1 MKKTLLLII
10 GILLSINLTA
20 QTAEEFFNNVIKKT
34 KSYNDVSIVFNY
46 KIINKEA
53 NIYENMSGYASMKGD
68 SYKLNVDG
76 QEMIS
81 DGKILWTHLIEDK
94 EVMISEVTEDN
105 NTSPLAI
112 INSFSKNVTV
122 NYIENNAETK
132 AIEIKGNDGESFER
146 IILTADK
153 DLRIKKIHAYLSDGN
168 EFVYEITEFTTDQN
182 LPDSMFIFNESLYP
196 NVEVIDMR

>member
-1 MKKTLLLII
+1 MKKTLILILGLL
-10 GILLSINLTA
+10 LCINLSA
-20 QTAEEFFNNVIKKT
+20 QNAAEFLTNVIEKT
-34 KSYNDVSIVFNY
+34 KSYNDISIVFSY

-81 DGKILWTHLIEDK
+81 NGKVLWTHLIDDQ

-105 NTSPLAI
+105 NSSPLAI
-112 INSFSKNVTV
+112 IESFSKNITV
-122 NYIENNAETK
+122 NFLENNAEVK
-132 AIEIKGNDGESFER
+132 AIEIKENDGEGFDR
-146 IILTADK
+146 IILTTDK
-153 DLRIKKIHAYLSDGN
+153 DLKIKKVHAYFSDGN

>member
-182 LPDSMFIFNESLYP
+182 LPDSMFTFNESLYP
-196 NVEVIDMR
+196 NVDIIDMR

>member
-1 MKKTLLLII
+1 
-10 GILLSINLTA
+10 
-20 QTAEEFFNNVIKKT
+20 
-34 KSYNDVSIVFNY
+34 
-46 KIINKEA
+46 
-53 NIYENMSGYASMKGD
+53 MSGYASMKGD

-168 EFVYEITEFTTDQN
+168 EFVYEITEFTTNQN
-182 LPDSMFIFNESLYP
+182 LPDCMFIFNESLYP

>member
-34 KSYNDVSIVFNY
+34 KSYNDISIVFSY

-53 NIYENMSGYASMKGD
+53 NIYENMSGHASMKGD

-168 EFVYEITEFTTDQN
+168 EFVYEITEFTTNQN
-182 LPDSMFIFNESLYP
+182 LPDSMFTFNESL
-196 NVEVIDMR
+196 

>member
-34 KSYNDVSIVFNY
+34 KSYNDISIVFSY

-53 NIYENMSGYASMKGD
+53 NIYENMSGHASMKGD

-168 EFVYEITEFTTDQN
+168 EFVYEITEFTTNQN
-182 LPDSMFIFNESLYP
+182 LPDSMFTFNESLYP
-196 NVEVIDMR
+196 NVDIIDMR

>member
-10 GILLSINLTA
+10 GILISINLSA
-20 QTAEEFFNNVIKKT
+20 QTAEEFFNNVIEKT

-46 KIINKEA
+46 RIINKEA
-53 NIYENMSGYASMKGD
+53 NIHESMSGYASMKGD

-81 DGKILWTHLIEDK
+81 DGKVLWTHLIDDK
-94 EVMISEVTEDN
+94 EVMISEVTEGN
-105 NTSPLAI
+105 NASPLAI
-112 INSFSKNVTV
+112 INSFSNNVTV
-122 NYIENNAETK
+122 KYLENNSEIK
-132 AIEIKGNDGESFER
+132 AIEIKENNGENFEK

-153 DLRIKKIHAYLSDGN
+153 DLRIKKVHAYLSDGN
-168 EFVYEITEFTTDQN
+168 EFVYEITEFTTNQN
-182 LPDSMFIFNESLYP
+182 LPDSMFTFDESLYP